1 LTIEVIG
8 KFLKPFL
15 ITTWYRPPANEASIL
30 DNFEN
35 YLQSLEKEDKE
46 SIILG
51 DFICNMLETQ
61 KNPLNT
67 TKLVSWYDEYQYN
80 QLIKESTRVTKSS
93 KSLID
98 HVTITVLQR
107 VRKSG
112 VCHLSISDH
121 NLIYAVRRM
130 VMPHESDLELSR
142 IETINLF
149 I

>member
-51 DFICNMLETQ
+51 DFICNIESFSDPNDMWHTWKTLFNNVLDNHAPVRTKREGLSQ
-61 KNPLNT
+61 KT
-67 TKLVSWYDEYQYN
+67 SCK
-80 QLIKESTRVTKSS
+80 STAP
-93 KSLID
+93 
-98 HVTITVLQR
+98 
-107 VRKSG
+107 
-112 VCHLSISDH
+112 C
-121 NLIYAVRRM
+121 
-130 VMPHESDLELSR
+130 E
-142 IETINLF
+142 IE
-149 I
+149 